1 MAIQNPDCATGL
13 QAAPSRATPYDEM
26 LTLAGGVRD
35 HYAGLHQRI
44 ATLAPAE
51 MAERQRTLERYF
63 LLQGIFLFV
72 IIGVLVAN
80 FLIDIVYVIV
90 DPRVRLGM
98 EVD

>member
-13 QAAPSRATPYDEM
+13 QAAPSPTTPYDEM

-51 MAERQRTLERYF
+51 MAEPRA
-63 LLQGIFLFV
+63 
-72 IIGVLVAN
+72 GVWGEPATSMGWP
-80 FLIDIVYVIV
+80 ITSA
-90 DPRVRLGM
+90 
-98 EVD
+98 